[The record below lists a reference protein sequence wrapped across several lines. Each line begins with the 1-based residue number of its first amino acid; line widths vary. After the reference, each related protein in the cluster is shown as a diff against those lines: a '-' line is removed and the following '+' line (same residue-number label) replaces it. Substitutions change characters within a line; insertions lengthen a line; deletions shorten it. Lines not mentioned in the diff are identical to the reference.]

1 MFDSA
6 HLCGIFQN
14 FLVNAEYIEGLPYGC
29 GHINETYAVRATENG
44 QPVRYILQC
53 MNPTIFQSPERL
65 MDNIA
70 RVTAHIR
77 AKLVAE
83 GGDLQR
89 GVLTIV
95 PTRDGK
101 LMYTD
106 DDGNNWRVYVFI
118 EDAVSYQSIENPQD
132 FYAAAKAF
140 GHFQK
145 QLADFDAASLF
156 EVIPNFHNTRARFET
171 FEEVLE
177 EDIKGRA
184 EEVLREIEFIQARK
198 KPMSRLVKML
208 EEGELPLR
216 VTHNDTKLNNVMI
229 DEKTGEGICIIDLDT
244 VMPGLSLYDFGDS
257 IRFGAST
264 AAEDE
269 TDLSLVT
276 MDLNL
281 FEVYVK
287 GFLEEVGASLT
298 EKEIEMLP
306 WGAFT
311 MTLECG
317 MRFLTDYLQGDTYFR
332 IHYPDQ
338 NLDRCRTQLKLVA
351 DMEEKMGEME
361 EIVRR
366 VASTLPTT

>member
-6 HLCGIFQN
+6 HLGAIFEN
-14 FLVNAEYIEGLPYGC
+14 FQVDCDYIEGLPYGC
-29 GHINETYAVRATENG
+29 GHINETYAVRVTENG

-53 MNPTIFQSPERL
+53 MNPTIFSQPDRL
-65 MDNIA
+65 MDNVG
-70 RVTAHIR
+70 RVTAHVR
-77 AKLVAE
+77 AKVLEE
-83 GGDLQR
+83 GGDPGR
-89 GVLTIV
+89 NALTVV
-95 PTRDGK
+95 PTREGK

-118 EDAVSYQSIENPQD
+118 ENATSYQSIENPQD
-132 FYAAAKAF
+132 FYAAARAF

-145 QLADFDAASLF
+145 QLADFDASSLY
-156 EVIPNFHNTRARFET
+156 EVIPNFHNTPARFEL
-171 FEEVLE
+171 FEEALE

-184 EEVLREIEFIQARK
+184 EDVLREIEFVQARK

-208 EEGELPLR
+208 ENGELPLR
-216 VTHNDTKLNNVMI
+216 VTHNDTKLNNVMV
-229 DEKTGEGICIIDLDT
+229 DDKTGEGICIIDLDT

-269 TDLSLVT
+269 KDLSQVEMSLE
-276 MDLNL
+276 L
-281 FEVYVK
+281 FEIYAK
-287 GFLEEVGASLT
+287 GFLEEVGSSLT
-298 EKEIEMLP
+298 QKEIEMLP
-306 WGAFT
+306 WSAVT
-311 MTLECG
+311 MTFECG

-338 NLDRCRTQLKLVA
+338 NLDRCRTQFKLVA
-351 DMEEKMGEME
+351 DMEEKMPQME

-366 VASTLPTT
+366 VSKN